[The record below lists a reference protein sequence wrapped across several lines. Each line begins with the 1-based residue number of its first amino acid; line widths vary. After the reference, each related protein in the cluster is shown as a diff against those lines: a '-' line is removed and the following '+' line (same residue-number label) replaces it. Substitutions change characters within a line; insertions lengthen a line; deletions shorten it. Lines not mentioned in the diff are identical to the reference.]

1 MTETPPRGHS
11 YSGFEQGPIR
21 PPNEAHSLLLRVTRN
36 CPWNRCTFCPVYK
49 GARYSKRSVDHV
61 KKDID
66 LVYRC
71 VGILQG
77 IADEHDG
84 LPIAQVRNATDN
96 LESGEWTAFDS
107 AFRWFRAGMSSIFL
121 QDADSLTVRPSELIE
136 ILKHIRSRF
145 PLVNR
150 VTSYSRS
157 STLARID
164 EEELKA
170 IRKSGLDRVHVG
182 LESGSDNVLKLVK
195 KGATK
200 AIHVSAGLKA
210 KRAGLELSE
219 YVMPGL
225 GGVRLSEEHALETA
239 DALNQ
244 INPDFIR
251 LRQLAIPI
259 VAPLWK
265 ECIDGRFE
273 RCTDM
278 MVVGELLK
286 LIENLKGI
294 TSVVKSDHILNLFSE
309 VEGTLPKD
317 KEKMLDPLRAF
328 LAMKPEKQRLYQIG
342 RRIGVFSTLKDMDAP
357 LRAIRAQEAYDAL
370 GVTAEN
376 IDHIVEELMKRFI

>member
-1 MTETPPRGHS
+1 MTGTPPRGHS
-11 YSGFEQGPIR
+11 YFGFEQGPIR

-66 LVYRC
+66 SVHKC

-84 LPIAQVRNATDN
+84 LPIAQVRNATNN
-96 LESGEWTAFDS
+96 LEPGEWAAFDS
-107 AFRWFRAGMSSIFL
+107 TFRWFRAGMNSIFL
-121 QDADSLTVRPSELIE
+121 QDADSLTVRPAELIE
-136 ILKHIRSRF
+136 ILKHIRTCF
-145 PLVNR
+145 PFVNR

-157 STLARID
+157 STIARID
-164 EEELKA
+164 EKDLKA
-170 IRKSGLDRVHVG
+170 IREAGLDRVHVG

-200 AIHVSAGLKA
+200 ALHISAGLKA
-210 KRAGLELSE
+210 KRVELELSE

-259 VAPLWK
+259 VAPLSK
-265 ECIDGRFE
+265 DLMEGRFE
-273 RCTDM
+273 RCTDV
-278 MVVGELLK
+278 MVAGELLT

-309 VEGTLPKD
+309 VEGTLPED
-317 KEKMLDPLRAF
+317 KERMLEPLRAF
-328 LAMKPEKQRLYQIG
+328 LSMKPEKQRLYQIG
-342 RRIGVFSTLKDMDAP
+342 RRIGVFSNLRDMEDKQKMKHV
-357 LRAIRAQEAYDAL
+357 REIYKSF

-376 IDHIVEELMKRFI
+376 IDHIVSELMKRFI

>member
-1 MTETPPRGHS
+1 
-11 YSGFEQGPIR
+11 
-21 PPNEAHSLLLRVTRN
+21 
-36 CPWNRCTFCPVYK
+36 
-49 GARYSKRSVDHV
+49 V

-77 IADEHDG
+77 IADEHGG

-96 LESGEWTAFDS
+96 LESGEWAAFDS

-145 PLVNR
+145 PFVNR

-157 STLARID
+157 STIARID
-164 EEELKA
+164 DEDLKA
-170 IRKSGLDRVHVG
+170 IRESGLDRVHVG
-182 LESGSDNVLKLVK
+182 LESGSDNVLKMVK

-251 LRQLAIPI
+251 LRQLAISI
-259 VAPLWK
+259 VAPLSK

-273 RCTDM
+273 RCTDV
-278 MVVGELLK
+278 MVVGELLT

-317 KEKMLDPLRAF
+317 KERMLEPLQAF

-342 RRIGVFSTLKDMDAP
+342 RRTGVFSTLKDMDAP
-357 LRAIRAQEAYDAL
+357 LRVVRAQEAYDAF

-376 IDHIVEELMKRFI
+376 IDHIIEDLMKRFI

>member
-1 MTETPPRGHS
+1 MTETPPPGHS
-11 YSGFEQGPIR
+11 YLGFEQGPIR

-49 GARYSKRSVDHV
+49 GARYSKRSVDHL

-66 LVYRC
+66 SVYRC
-71 VGILQG
+71 VEILQG
-77 IADEHDG
+77 ITDEHDG
-84 LPIAQVRNATDN
+84 VPIAQVRNVTDN
-96 LESGEWTAFDS
+96 LDSGDWAVFDS
-107 AFRWFRAGMSSIFL
+107 AFRWFRAGMRSIFL
-121 QDADSLTVRPSELIE
+121 QDADSLTLRPSELIE
-136 ILKHIRSRF
+136 ILKHIRTRF
-145 PLVNR
+145 PFVNR

-157 STLARID
+157 STIARID
-164 EEELKA
+164 EEDLKA
-170 IRKSGLDRVHVG
+170 IKKSGLDRVHIG

-259 VAPLWK
+259 VAPLSK
-265 ECIDGRFE
+265 DLMEGRFE
-273 RCTDM
+273 RCSDP
-278 MVVGELLK
+278 MVAGEVLT

-309 VEGTLPKD
+309 VEGTLPED
-317 KEKMLDPLRAF
+317 KERMLEPLREF
-328 LAMKPEKQRLYQIG
+328 LSMESEKQRLYQIG
-342 RRIGVFSTLKDMDAP
+342 RRIGVFSALRDMEDTQ
-357 LRAIRAQEAYDAL
+357 RMKRVREIYRSY

-376 IDHIVEELMKRFI
+376 VDHIVSELMKRYI

>member
-11 YSGFEQGPIR
+11 YFGFEQGPIR

-66 LVYRC
+66 LVHKC

-77 IADEHDG
+77 IAEEYDG
-84 LPIAQVRNATDN
+84 LPTAQVRNATDN
-96 LESGEWTAFDS
+96 LDSEEWAAFDS

-136 ILKHIRSRF
+136 ILKYIRIRF
-145 PLVNR
+145 PFVNR

-157 STLARID
+157 STIARID
-164 EEELKA
+164 EEDLKA
-170 IRKSGLDRVHVG
+170 IRESGLDRVHVG

-200 AIHVSAGLKA
+200 AIHISAGLKA

-251 LRQLAIPI
+251 FRQLAIPI
-259 VAPLWK
+259 VAPLSK
-265 ECIDGRFE
+265 DHMEGRFE
-273 RCTDM
+273 KCTDM
-278 MVVGELLK
+278 MVVGELLT

-294 TSVVKSDHILNLFSE
+294 TSIVKSDHILNLFSE

-317 KEKMLDPLRAF
+317 KEKMLEPLRAF
-328 LAMKPEKQRLYQIG
+328 LVMNPKKQRLYQIG
-342 RRIGVFSTLKDMDAP
+342 RRIGVFSTLKDMNDSV
-357 LRAIRAQEAYDAL
+357 RVVRVQETYDAL

>member
-1 MTETPPRGHS
+1 MTGTPPRGHS
-11 YSGFEQGPIR
+11 YFGFEQGPIR

-49 GARYSKRSVDHV
+49 GARYSKRSVEHV

-66 LVYRC
+66 SVYKC

-77 IADEHDG
+77 IADEHNG
-84 LPIAQVRNATDN
+84 LPMAQIRNITDN
-96 LESGEWTAFDS
+96 LESEEWAAFDS
-107 AFRWFRAGMSSIFL
+107 AFRWFRAGMNSIFL
-121 QDADSLTVRPSELIE
+121 QDADSLTMRPPELIE
-136 ILKHIRSRF
+136 ILKHIRARF
-145 PLVNR
+145 PFVNR

-157 STLARID
+157 STIARIN
-164 EEELKA
+164 EEDLKA
-170 IRKSGLDRVHVG
+170 IKEAGLDRVHVG

-200 AIHVSAGLKA
+200 AIHVSAGLKV
-210 KRAGLELSE
+210 KRVGLELSE

-251 LRQLAIPI
+251 LRQLAVPL
-259 VAPLWK
+259 VAPLSK
-265 ECIDGRFE
+265 DLMEGRFE
-273 RCTDM
+273 RCTDV
-278 MVVGELLK
+278 MVAGELLT
-286 LIENLKGI
+286 LIGNLKGV

-309 VEGTLPKD
+309 VEGTLPED
-317 KEKMLDPLRAF
+317 KERMLEPLRTF
-328 LAMKPEKQRLYQIG
+328 LSMEPEKQRLYQIG
-342 RRIGVFSTLKDMDAP
+342 RRIGVFSTLKGLEDTQKMK
-357 LRAIRAQEAYDAL
+357 RVREIYRSF

-376 IDHIVEELMKRFI
+376 IDHIVSELMKRFI

>member
-1 MTETPPRGHS
+1 MTGTPPRGHS
-11 YSGFEQGPIR
+11 YFGFEQGPIR

-66 LVYRC
+66 SVQKS

-84 LPIAQVRNATDN
+84 LPIAQVRNATNN
-96 LESGEWTAFDS
+96 LESGEWAAFDS
-107 AFRWFRAGMSSIFL
+107 TFRWFRAGMNSIFL
-121 QDADSLTVRPSELIE
+121 QDADSLTVRPAELIA
-136 ILKHIRSRF
+136 ILKHNRARF
-145 PLVNR
+145 PFVNR

-157 STLARID
+157 STIARID
-164 EEELKA
+164 EEDLKA
-170 IRKSGLDRVHVG
+170 IREAGLDRIHVG

-200 AIHVSAGLKA
+200 ALHISAGLKA
-210 KRAGLELSE
+210 KRVGLELSE
-219 YVMPGL
+219 YIMPGL

-251 LRQLAIPI
+251 LRQLAVPV
-259 VAPLWK
+259 VAPLSK
-265 ECIDGRFE
+265 NLMEGRFE
-273 RCTDM
+273 RCTDV
-278 MVVGELLK
+278 MVAGELLT

-309 VEGTLPKD
+309 VEGTLPED
-317 KEKMLDPLRAF
+317 KERMLEPLRAF
-328 LAMKPEKQRLYQIG
+328 LSMKPEKQHLFQIG
-342 RRIGVFSTLKDMDAP
+342 RRIGVFSNLRDMEDKQKMK
-357 LRAIRAQEAYDAL
+357 RVREIYKSF

-376 IDHIVEELMKRFI
+376 IDHIVSELMKRFI

>member
-11 YSGFEQGPIR
+11 YFGFEQGPIR

-66 LVYRC
+66 SVHRC

-77 IADEHDG
+77 IADAHDG
-84 LPIAQVRNATDN
+84 LPIAQVRNVSDN
-96 LESGEWTAFDS
+96 LDSGEWAVFDS

-195 KGATK
+195 KGSTK

-210 KRAGLELSE
+210 KRAGWELSE

-278 MVVGELLK
+278 MVVGELLT

-317 KEKMLDPLRAF
+317 KERMLDPLRAF

-342 RRIGVFSTLKDMDAP
+342 RRIGVFSTLKDMNAP
-357 LRAIRAQEAYDAL
+357 LRVVRAQEAYDAF

>member
-1 MTETPPRGHS
+1 VTETPPRDHS
-11 YSGFEQGPIR
+11 YFGFEQGPIR

-66 LVYRC
+66 SVYRC
-71 VGILQG
+71 VDILQG
-77 IADEHDG
+77 IADTHDG
-84 LPIAQVRNATDN
+84 LPIAQVRTVTDN
-96 LESGEWTAFDS
+96 LDSGEGVAFDS

-136 ILKHIRSRF
+136 ILKYIRTRF
-145 PLVNR
+145 PFVNR

-157 STLARID
+157 STIARID
-164 EEELKA
+164 EEDLKA
-170 IRKSGLDRVHVG
+170 MRESGLDRVHVG

-259 VAPLWK
+259 VAPLSK
-265 ECIDGRFE
+265 NHMEGRFE
-273 RCTDM
+273 RCTDT
-278 MVVGELLK
+278 MVVGELLT
-286 LIENLKGI
+286 LIKNLKGI

-317 KEKMLDPLRAF
+317 KERMLEPLQAF
-328 LAMKPEKQRLYQIG
+328 LTMNPEKQRLYQIG
-342 RRIGVFSTLKDMDAP
+342 RRIGVFSTLKDMDDS
-357 LRAIRAQEAYDAL
+357 LRVVRVQEAYDAL

>member
-11 YSGFEQGPIR
+11 YFGFEQGPIR

-66 LVYRC
+66 SVHKY

-84 LPIAQVRNATDN
+84 LPMAQVRNATN
-96 LESGEWTAFDS
+96 NPEPGEWAAFDS
-107 AFRWFRAGMSSIFL
+107 AFRWFRVGMNSIFL
-121 QDADSLTVRPSELIE
+121 QDADSLTVRPAELIE
-136 ILKHIRSRF
+136 ILKHIRTCF
-145 PLVNR
+145 PFVNR

-157 STLARID
+157 STIARVD
-164 EEELKA
+164 EKDLKA
-170 IRKSGLDRVHVG
+170 IREAGLDRVHVG

-200 AIHVSAGLKA
+200 AIHVSAGLKV
-210 KRAGLELSE
+210 KRVGLELSE

-259 VAPLWK
+259 VAPLSK
-265 ECIDGRFE
+265 DLMEGRFE
-273 RCTDM
+273 RCTDV
-278 MVVGELLK
+278 MVAGELLT

-309 VEGTLPKD
+309 VEGTLPED
-317 KEKMLDPLRAF
+317 KERMIEPLRAF
-328 LAMKPEKQRLYQIG
+328 LSLEPEKQRLYQIG
-342 RRIGVFSTLKDMDAP
+342 RRIGVLSTLRDMEDTQKMKHV
-357 LRAIRAQEAYDAL
+357 REIYKSF

-376 IDHIVEELMKRFI
+376 IDHIVSELMKRYI

>member
-11 YSGFEQGPIR
+11 YFGFEQGPIR

-66 LVYRC
+66 SVHIC

-84 LPIAQVRNATDN
+84 LPIVQVRSATDN
-96 LESGEWTAFDS
+96 LEPGEWAAFDS
-107 AFRWFRAGMSSIFL
+107 AFRWFRAGMNSIFL

-136 ILKHIRSRF
+136 ILKYIRIRF
-145 PLVNR
+145 PFVNR

-157 STLARID
+157 STIARID
-164 EEELKA
+164 EEDLKA
-170 IRKSGLDRVHVG
+170 IRESGLDRVHVG

-200 AIHVSAGLKA
+200 AIHISAGLKA

-251 LRQLAIPI
+251 FRQLAIPI
-259 VAPLWK
+259 VAPLSK
-265 ECIDGRFE
+265 DHMEGRFE
-273 RCTDM
+273 KCTDM
-278 MVVGELLK
+278 MVVRELLT

-294 TSVVKSDHILNLFSE
+294 TSIVKSDHILNLFSE

-317 KEKMLDPLRAF
+317 KEKMLEPLRAF
-328 LAMKPEKQRLYQIG
+328 LAMNPKKQRLYQIG
-342 RRIGVFSTLKDMDAP
+342 RRIGVFSTLKDMNDSV
-357 LRAIRAQEAYDAL
+357 RVVRVQETYDAL